1 MPINFTVGMNGKQ
14 KPFRSKTNPAKLS
27 PPDGGKV
34 GQITNFQHK
43 SLPQLMS
50 YKGSGEVPPLH
61 KLNLLT
67 GKNTA
72 SKSKGYTNKGYTS
85 KGYTSKGSRG
95 K

>member
-1 MPINFTVGMNGKQ
+1 MPTNFTIGMNGNQ
-14 KPFRSKTNPAKLS
+14 KPFRAKANPAKAPS
-27 PPDGGKV
+27 PDGEKI
-34 GQITNFQHK
+34 GQIKNFKYK

-50 YKGSGEVPPLH
+50 YRGSGEVPPLD

>member
-34 GQITNFQHK
+34 GQITNFQYK

-50 YKGSGEVPPLH
+50 YKGSGAVPPLN

-67 GKNTA
+67 ASRGKGTA
-72 SKSKGYTNKGYTS
+72 SRGKGIASGGKGNTS
-85 KGYTSKGSRG
+85 KGYRNK
-95 K
+95 